1 MSKTPLRPF
10 STCMMVLLTAL
21 AAQSVEAKRIY
32 QYRDAQGIL
41 HFTDRKPEEAG
52 LAIKETKVDADPQKL
67 VELIVNQV
75 GDEHIVTVINRLG
88 GPTQVTLS
96 FVEATNVA
104 ADPPLPVDLVLGA
117 YENRQ
122 AVRLHS
128 IDPTQAGGFK
138 LTHMAL
144 PGPPS
149 RLERSEFAYG
159 FPFSDRSRILLG
171 QGFNGS
177 FSHTDSQSKYA
188 VDLGA
193 DEGTPVLAARG
204 GVVMMVEQDFEGS
217 GLDRNKF
224 ADRANSVR
232 ILHDDGT
239 MGVYAHLA
247 FESVLVAPGHR
258 VNPGQTIG
266 RAGSTGFSTG
276 PHLHFVIQVNNGRD
290 LVSIPFDFAGGM
302 PPLAAG
308 APHSAAP
315 AN

>member
-1 MSKTPLRPF
+1 MSHTELHPCTSWLVAL
-10 STCMMVLLTAL
+10 VLTLTGGA
-21 AAQSVEAKRIY
+21 VDAKRIY
-32 QYRDAQGIL
+32 QYRDANGIL
-41 HFTDRKPEEAG
+41 HFTDRRPEETG
-52 LAIKETKVDADPQKL
+52 LAIKETTVDADPQKL
-67 VELIVNQV
+67 VELIINQV
-75 GDEHIVTVINRLG
+75 GNEHVVTVINRLG

-122 AVRLHS
+122 AVRLQS

-149 RLERSEFAYG
+149 SLQRSEFAYR
-159 FPFSDRSRILLG
+159 FPFSDKSRVLLG

-276 PHLHFVIQVNNGRD
+276 PHLHFVVQVNTGRD
-290 LVSIPFDFAGGM
+290 LVSIPFDFDGGM